1 MAFSLIFNKD
11 FYYELC
17 KDGSNNNSRLVNLAN
32 ICGVGNREI
41 INQEQGEASEIDWKK
56 VNDRIEQYAEESS
69 EILLNKMQSMA
80 GEHDDKKG
88 N

>member
-1 MAFSLIFNKD
+1 M
-11 FYYELC
+11 
-17 KDGSNNNSRLVNLAN
+17 AN